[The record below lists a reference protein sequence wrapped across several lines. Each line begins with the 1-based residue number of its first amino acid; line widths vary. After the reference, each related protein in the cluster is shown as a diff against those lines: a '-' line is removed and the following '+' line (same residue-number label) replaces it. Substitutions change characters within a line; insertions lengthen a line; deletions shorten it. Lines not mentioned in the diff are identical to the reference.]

1 MSDNMKPLIFDTSDG
16 QELRINTINTY
27 LKNQF
32 GGKVVKLSLDGGF
45 TCPNRDGSKGVG
57 GCLFCSASG
66 SGDMAD
72 GSGDIFADLDN
83 QIKRLTD
90 KWPEAKYLAYFQ
102 SHTNTYAPVDE
113 LRQKFYAALEHPKV
127 CGIAI
132 ATRPDC
138 IPDDVLDLL
147 AELNEKTFMWVELG
161 LQTMHQD
168 TMDAMNLCYT
178 LKEYDETVG
187 RLLERNIKTVTHLI
201 LGLPGET
208 HEMMMESVKHVCAK
222 PIFGLKLHMF
232 NLVKGSQ
239 MELTHPN
246 HVSFDSIEEYVDL
259 LISAV
264 ELVPPSV
271 TLHRISGDAPRSTLI
286 APEWS
291 YMKRTILNTIH
302 KEMRDRNTWQGR
314 RL

>member
-1 MSDNMKPLIFDTSDG
+1 
-16 QELRINTINTY
+16 
-27 LKNQF
+27 
-32 GGKVVKLSLDGGF
+32 
-45 TCPNRDGSKGVG
+45 
-57 GCLFCSASG
+57 
-66 SGDMAD
+66 
-72 GSGDIFADLDN
+72 
-83 QIKRLTD
+83 
-90 KWPEAKYLAYFQ
+90 
-102 SHTNTYAPVDE
+102 
-113 LRQKFYAALEHPKV
+113 
-127 CGIAI
+127 
-132 ATRPDC
+132 
-138 IPDDVLDLL
+138 
-147 AELNEKTFMWVELG
+147 
-161 LQTMHQD
+161 
-168 TMDAMNLCYT
+168 
-178 LKEYDETVG
+178 
-187 RLLERNIKTVTHLI
+187 
-201 LGLPGET
+201 
-208 HEMMMESVKHVCAK
+208 MMLESVKHVCAK

-239 MELTHPN
+239 MELTHPD